1 MTSRASSILSQ
12 VRSHQVRLRAK
23 PRVGW
28 PDGRRQFGEVSG
40 AVKTVLAE
48 ADAEMRVKDVHAG
61 VERLLGG
68 EVSFQSVA
76 DFLTKNSKGR
86 EAFVREAEVSGM
98 PQDAAVRDPV
108 QMVPDWAGL
117 QTHL

>member
-1 MTSRASSILSQ
+1 MVLSGGLSNHDLQGLLNSLTGEKSR
-12 VRSHQVRLRAK
+12 QVRLRAK

-48 ADAEMRVKDVHAG
+48 ADAEMRMKDVHAA

-76 DFLTKNSKGR
+76 DFLTKNSKGQKPLFER
-86 EAFVREAEVSGM
+86 PRYGHYRMRPFEAG
-98 PQDAAVRDPV
+98 
-108 QMVPDWAGL
+108 
-117 QTHL
+117 

>member
-1 MTSRASSILSQ
+1 MVLSGGLSNHDLQGLLNSLTGEKSR
-12 VRSHQVRLRAK
+12 QVRLGAK

-76 DFLTKNSKGR
+76 DFLTKNSKGQKPLFER
-86 EAFVREAEVSGM
+86 PRYGHYRMRRFEPS
-98 PQDAAVRDPV
+98 
-108 QMVPDWAGL
+108 
-117 QTHL
+117 

>member
-1 MTSRASSILSQ
+1 LVVLSGGLSNHDLQ
-12 VRSHQVRLRAK
+12 GLLNSLTGEESHQVRRRAQ

-40 AVKTVLAE
+40 AIKAVLA
-48 ADAEMRVKDVHAG
+48 ADDVEMRVKDVHAE

-76 DFLTKNSKGR
+76 DFLTENSKGAKPLFER
-86 EAFVREAEVSGM
+86 PRYGHYRLVRFEPG
-98 PQDAAVRDPV
+98 
-108 QMVPDWAGL
+108 
-117 QTHL
+117 